1 MPPKHEGDK
10 AANNTINWVEF
21 RDALLA
27 SHTALQTSQLAMRT
41 SIQELSHALLRHI
54 GADI

>member
-10 AANNTINWVEF
+10 AADNTINWVEF

-27 SHTALQTSQLAMRT
+27 SHTALQTSQLAMQT